1 MMTAIEMNNIN
12 QIYGKGI
19 AKVHVLHDVNF
30 KAEAG
35 TLSLIIGPSGSGKST
50 FLTIG
55 GGLRTPTTGEV
66 KVNGQDYQTS
76 SRKDL
81 EKLRLNNIGF
91 VLQNYHLLPFLTVK
105 DQFKL
110 VDKVKKEGNLSKE
123 SLDKLLQQLGIE
135 DLVDKFPTELSGG
148 QQQRVAIA
156 RALYPDPAIIL
167 ADEPTAALDS
177 ERVKEV
183 GRLFADLA
191 HDRHKAVVIVTHDM
205 RLKSYADQMFEI
217 NDGVLKESTL

>member
-1 MMTAIEMNNIN
+1 MTAIEMKNIN

-30 KAEAG
+30 KAEPG

-55 GGLRTPTTGEV
+55 GGLRTPTTGQV
-66 KVNGQDYQTS
+66 KVNDQDYHES

-110 VDKVKKEGNLSKE
+110 VDKVKKEDNLSAE
-123 SLDKLLQQLGIE
+123 SLDKLLKQLGID

-156 RALYPDPAIIL
+156 RALYPDPAILL

-177 ERVKEV
+177 ARVQEV
-183 GRLFADLA
+183 GKLFADLA
-191 HDRHKAVVIVTHDM
+191 HDRNKAVVIVTHDM
-205 RLKSYADQMFEI
+205 RLKSFADQMFEI
-217 NDGVLKESTL
+217 NDGVLKEATL

>member
-1 MMTAIEMNNIN
+1 MTAIEMNNIN

-55 GGLRTPTTGEV
+55 GGLRTPTTGQV

-205 RLKSYADQMFEI
+205 HLKSYADQMFEI

>member
-1 MMTAIEMNNIN
+1 MTAIEMNNIN

-55 GGLRTPTTGEV
+55 GGVRTPTTGQV

>member
-55 GGLRTPTTGEV
+55 GGLRTPTTGQV

>member
-1 MMTAIEMNNIN
+1 MTAIEMNNIN

-55 GGLRTPTTGEV
+55 GGLRTPTTGQV

-105 DQFKL
+105 GQFKL
-110 VDKVKKEGNLSKE
+110 VDKLKKEGNLSKE

>member
-1 MMTAIEMNNIN
+1 MTAIEMNNIN

-55 GGLRTPTTGEV
+55 GGLRTPTTGQV

-217 NDGVLKESTL
+217 NDGVLKASTL

>member
-1 MMTAIEMNNIN
+1 MTAIEMNNIN

-55 GGLRTPTTGEV
+55 GELRTPTIGQV

>member
-1 MMTAIEMNNIN
+1 MTAIEMNNIN

-55 GGLRTPTTGEV
+55 GGLRTPTTGQV

-91 VLQNYHLLPFLTVK
+91 VLQNYYLLPFLTVK